1 MFNAVTIAR
10 EYGSGGAEVGRRV
23 AERLG
28 WKFVDR
34 EIIERV
40 AAMGKVDRNWAEEAD
55 EHCCAWWERVLRG
68 FRHGGP
74 EVYVGGAESGVDRD
88 SLQRLPLM

>member
-40 AAMGKVDRNWAEEAD
+40 AAMGNVDRNWAE
-55 EHCCAWWERVLRG
+55 
-68 FRHGGP
+68 
-74 EVYVGGAESGVDRD
+74 
-88 SLQRLPLM
+88 